1 MKHIKVFVVAAILGL
16 SLGLLPQAGYAGDVR
31 VGVGFFLGLPVP
43 VLTFDDY
50 GPYHRHG
57 YAYGPAYGD
66 YYHHGYRHGYYGPRG
81 YYGRGDYGPRG
92 YGHRGHGRGDYG
104 RGGHGHGHRGGH
116 R

>member
-1 MKHIKVFVVAAILGL
+1 MKCFKVFVAAAILGL
-16 SLGLLPQAGYAGDVR
+16 SVGLLPQASYAGDVR

-43 VLTFDDY
+43 VLTFDDH
-50 GPYHRHG
+50 GPYDRYG
-57 YAYGPAYGD
+57 YGYGPAYGG
-66 YYHHGYRHGYYGPRG
+66 YYHQGYRHSYYGPRG

-104 RGGHGHGHRGGH
+104 RGGYGHGHRGGH